1 LSTSCNR
8 MLLFYQV
15 ATRLSLTT
23 CWQVVELQDDN
34 KLLEQLVASILS
46 STTFYSKLSTSRWQL
61 VNKLGTSSANTCWWQ
76 VVGTALL
83 QVCCRFVTTCAFLCV
98 YSSRT
103 CMPAFRRMR
112 FMFILAFIQA
122 SHHKAMTPLTHLYRW
137 RNMSRTVLFPPSC
150 CKPSRR

>member
-1 LSTSCNR
+1 MAELNNLVASCNKP
-8 MLLFYQV
+8 
-15 ATRLSLTT
+15 LTT
-23 CWQVVELQDDN
+23 CQQAGN
-34 KLLEQLVASILS
+34 KQCEHILMTSCWNSIA
-46 STTFYSKLSTSRWQL
+46 TS
-61 VNKLGTSSANTCWWQ
+61 
-76 VVGTALL
+76 LL
-83 QVCCRFVTTCAFLCV
+83 QICHNLCAFLCV

-122 SHHKAMTPLTHLYRW
+122 SHHKTMTPLTHLYRW